1 MFERRLI
8 LVSGKGGVGKSAI
21 TAALAMLAARRGKRV
36 LALAMLDSSGLAAH
50 LGVDR
55 LGYQPE
61 RIQPGLYGAA
71 IERSRALDEYLKL
84 QLKVPRAMPTRQL
97 TSALNILADTAPG
110 VREIITI
117 GKPIYEVWQNN
128 WDLVVTDAPSLGQLQ
143 SYLNAPDTISGLVP
157 TGAVQEQAAAMRTTL
172 SNPRISGLTLVST
185 AEELPV
191 NETTEAIAEIDAGG
205 RVPIVSVIANRIL
218 DPLDAD
224 PDVVA
229 ALNPSPA
236 RDAAILNAGLT
247 ASQAIW
253 LERLPFGSKLPFLFG
268 LHAPVEVAARLSEAC
283 ERIA

>member
-1 MFERRLI
+1 MLERRLI

-61 RIQPGLYGAA
+61 RTQPGLYGAA

-84 QLKVPRAMPTRQL
+84 QLKVPRAMPTGQL

-117 GKPIYEVWQNN
+117 GKPIYEVWQGN
-128 WDLVVTDAPSLGQLQ
+128 WDLIVADAPSLGQLQ
-143 SYLNAPDTISGLVP
+143 SYLNAPDTITGLVP
-157 TGAVQEQAAAMRTTL
+157 TGAVQEQAAEMRTTL
-172 SNPRISGLTLVST
+172 SDPRISGLTLVST

-191 NETTEAIAEIDAGG
+191 NETTEAIAEIELE
-205 RVPIVSVIANRIL
+205 RRIPIVSVIANRIL

-224 PDVVA
+224 PNAVA

-253 LERLPFGSKLPFLFG
+253 LERLPSGPKLPFLFG
-268 LHAPVEVAARLSEAC
+268 LHAPVEVAARLSEEF

>member
-55 LGYQPE
+55 LRYQPE

-84 QLKVPRAMPTRQL
+84 QLKVPRAMPTGQL

-117 GKPIYEVWQNN
+117 GKPIYEVWQGN
-128 WDLVVTDAPSLGQLQ
+128 WDLVVADAPSLGQLQ
-143 SYLNAPDTISGLVP
+143 SYLNAPDTITGLVP
-157 TGAVQEQAAAMRTTL
+157 TGAVQEQAAEMRTTL
-172 SNPRISGLTLVST
+172 SDPRISGLTLVST

-191 NETTEAIAEIDAGG
+191 NETTEAIAEIEAGR
-205 RVPIVSVIANRIL
+205 RVPIVSVIANRVL

-224 PDVVA
+224 PDAVA
-229 ALNPSPA
+229 ALRPSPA
-236 RDAAILNAGLT
+236 RDAAMLNAGLT
-247 ASQAIW
+247 ASQTIW
-253 LERLPFGSKLPFLFG
+253 LERLPSGPRLPFLFG
-268 LHAPVEVAARLSEAC
+268 LHAPVEVAARLSEEC